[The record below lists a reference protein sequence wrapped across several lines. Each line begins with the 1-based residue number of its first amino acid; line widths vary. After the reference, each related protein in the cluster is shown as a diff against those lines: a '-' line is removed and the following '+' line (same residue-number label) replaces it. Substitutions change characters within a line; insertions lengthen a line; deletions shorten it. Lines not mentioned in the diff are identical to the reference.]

1 MQTPIFY
8 NKTKRRGLFRAI
20 LGGIFT
26 VSGILLLILPL
37 AVSSGIEDITK
48 SLIYLTVGGVSL
60 VAGFCVMISG
70 LTQWL
75 VRPYAV
81 VFTKDGLYDFT
92 GKHKNGLF
100 VEWHNVKD
108 SKVCGK
114 GDSAFIGIDLIS
126 LDIAYKS
133 VTGKQKR
140 EICENISNNMPAIMI
155 HQNEVTEPIG
165 SIVKTIL
172 QIRLGTKADL
182 FNTEELKPEPDEP
195 SATPTEENDTELT
208 ADEEKPYAL
217 EFFDS
222 SPEEKSESKKD
233 LFIQNAFE
241 KTGPIDI
248 PETADALIEEPIDSE
263 ENAQQEP
270 LLVIPEPV
278 TKVENDKKAQE
289 KEMTQK
295 DFSKAASIDDLL
307 AMLSIGDEK

>member
-20 LGGIFT
+20 IGGIFT
-26 VSGILLLILPL
+26 VSGILLLVLPL

-48 SLIYLTVGGVSL
+48 NLIYLSVGGVSL

-133 VTGKQKR
+133 VTSKQKR

-155 HQNEVTEPIG
+155 HQSEVTEPIG

-182 FNTEELKPEPDEP
+182 FNTEELKPEPFEP
-195 SATPTEENDTELT
+195 ANTIIEKNDTALMT
-208 ADEEKPYAL
+208 DDEKPYSL
-217 EFFDS
+217 EIFDS
-222 SPEEKSESKKD
+222 SPEENSESKKD

-248 PETADALIEEPIDSE
+248 PETTGTFTEEPIDWE
-263 ENAQQEP
+263 EDTEEEQLAT
-270 LLVIPEPV
+270 IPEPAPAV
-278 TKVENDKKAQE
+278 KSEEKAEE
-289 KEMTQK
+289 KETAPK
-295 DFSKAASIDDLL
+295 DFSKASSIDDLL